1 MCKIYIYKYKK
12 QLPKIEKKVGMEYH
26 TNKGSKDGNK
36 GQGSSLLLCVLSL
49 QLFICQTLEILY

>member
-1 MCKIYIYKYKK
+1 MIKNLMCKK
-12 QLPKIEKKVGMEYH
+12 QLPKIEKKVEMEYH

-49 QLFICQTLEILY
+49 RLFICQTLEILY